1 MYVRDDEGLRALVES
16 MRGADVIAVDT
27 EFMRERTYYAR
38 LCLIQVATDDVA
50 AIVDPLE
57 GLDLEPLFALFRDP
71 AITKVFHA
79 GSQDLEI
86 LVRLMGEAPA
96 PVFDTQ
102 VAATLAGLPA
112 QVGYQPLIKSLLGVD
127 LAKAHTF
134 TDWAKRP
141 LSAEQ
146 IQYALDD
153 VVYMPKAYRLLQQ
166 QLAAAG
172 RLGWLAD
179 DFERMA
185 DPATYAVI
193 PEEQYRR
200 VKRAS
205 SLDRRSLAVLREVA
219 AWREVEAQT
228 RDVPKR
234 WLVSDESLLEL
245 ARRAPESA
253 AMFGGVRGLNEQVV
267 RRSGEAIL
275 AAVRRG
281 KAAPDDEL
289 PRFEKRKRPEGELDE
304 LADAMSALVRVRAKQ
319 HGVAPTL
326 LATRDDLERFAGGER
341 EASALSVGWRHT
353 LVGADL
359 EALLEGRISLSVR
372 DGRVVIGAPAEPFGD
387 N

>member
-57 GLDLEPLFALFRDP
+57 GLDLEPLFAVFRDP

-102 VAATLAGLPA
+102 VAATLDGLPA

-146 IQYALDD
+146 IRYALDD

-193 PEEQYRR
+193 PNEQYRR

-253 AMFGGVRGLNEQVV
+253 AMLRGVRGLNEQVV

-275 AAVRRG
+275 AAVRKG

-289 PRFEKRKRPEGELDE
+289 PRFEKRKRLEGEVDE

-326 LATRDDLERFAGGER
+326 LATRADLERFAGGER

-359 EALLEGRISLSVR
+359 EALLEGRIGLSVR
-372 DGRVVIGAPAEPFGD
+372 GGRVVIGAPAEPFGD
-387 N
+387 D